1 MCAAEVSTLSLPFQ
15 TPLVA
20 IFIMV
25 KIVILKHYLK
35 KKKPCMIKRSAQ
47 SLGLFVL
54 TIPILDGETY
64 SLAFSF
70 MYFF

>member
-35 KKKPCMIKRSAQ
+35 KKKTLYDK
-47 SLGLFVL
+47 
-54 TIPILDGETY
+54 TICSISGSICIDY
-64 SLAFSF
+64 SYS
-70 MYFF
+70 